1 MMFIPLKELFKMKKS
16 LIALFALAL
25 AFVFGTA
32 TLVYADTAPAGGAPS
47 ADVKK
52 DEKTEVKKTK
62 KTKKMK
68 KKAAKKEKKEDMS
81 APAPAAPAAPAK

>member
-1 MMFIPLKELFKMKKS
+1 MKKS
-16 LIALFALAL
+16 LTALFALAL

-52 DEKTEVKKTK
+52 DEKTEMKKDKKAKKEKKTK

-68 KKAAKKEKKEDMS
+68 KEESKE
-81 APAPAAPAAPAK
+81 AAPAAPAPAPAK

>member
-1 MMFIPLKELFKMKKS
+1 MKKS
-16 LIALFALAL
+16 LTALIALAL

-32 TLVYADTAPAGGAPS
+32 TLVYADAPAAGAVPS

-52 DEKTEVKKTK
+52 EDKAEVKKTK

-68 KKAAKKEKKEDMS
+68 KKAKKEKKEDMS
-81 APAPAAPAAPAK
+81 APATSAPAK